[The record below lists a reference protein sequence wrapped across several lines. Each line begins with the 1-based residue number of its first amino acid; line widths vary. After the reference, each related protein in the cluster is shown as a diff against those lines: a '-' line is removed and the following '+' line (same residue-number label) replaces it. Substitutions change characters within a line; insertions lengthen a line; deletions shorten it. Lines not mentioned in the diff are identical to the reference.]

1 MTAIPLQR
9 AVEYPESDGRP
20 MGETE
25 LHIQEI
31 LDLIAA
37 LADHFREAADVHVGG
52 DLLLYYAEGD
62 PRSVVCPDVF
72 VTRGMS
78 KELRRTYKLWEEGRP
93 PSLIIE
99 VTSRS
104 TRNEDLRYKKAL
116 YERLGVA
123 EYFLHDPLGEYL
135 QPPLQGFRLEN
146 GRYEPVASTTDGSLA
161 STTTGLLLRREGQRL
176 RLVDAVT
183 GEPLLRIHEQQAA
196 RRAAEARA
204 SAEGEARRAA
214 EDELARLRLE
224 LERLK
229 PQG

>member
-1 MTAIPLQR
+1 MTAIPWQR

-37 LADHFREAADVHVGG
+37 LKRHFRAVANVHVGG
-52 DLLLYYAEGD
+52 DLLFYYVEGD
-62 PRSVVCPDVF
+62 PRSVVCPDLF
-72 VTRGMS
+72 VTHGMS
-78 KELRRTYKLWEEGRP
+78 KELRRTYKLWEEGQP

-99 VTSRS
+99 VTSRN
-104 TRNEDLRYKKAL
+104 TRHEDLRHKKDL

-123 EYFLHDPLGEYL
+123 EYVLHDPLGEYL
-135 QPPLQGFRLEN
+135 VPPLQGFRLES
-146 GRYEPVASTTDGSLA
+146 GRYAPIAPGEDGTFASSA
-161 STTTGLLLRREGQRL
+161 TGLLLRREGQHL
-176 RLVDAVT
+176 RLIDAAT
-183 GEPLLRIHEQQAA
+183 GEPLLRIDEQEAAFREQQAA
-196 RRAAEARA
+196 LRV
-204 SAEGEARRAA
+204 A
-214 EDELARLRLE
+214 EDELARLRRE